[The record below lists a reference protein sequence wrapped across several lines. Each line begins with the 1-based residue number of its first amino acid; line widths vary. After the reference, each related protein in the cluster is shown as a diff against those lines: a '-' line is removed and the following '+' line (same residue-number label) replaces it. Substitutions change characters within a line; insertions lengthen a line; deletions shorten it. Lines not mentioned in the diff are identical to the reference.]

1 MPPELYLLG
10 LLRLLRFPQ
19 ASWHLTGL
27 LVVLAVPFG
36 WVPSLGCSFSLA
48 VVPPLALPPLGSL
61 FVVLRFHFGS
71 PFLWLSWVLLGALP
85 IFGAALWPG
94 SSLGFPFPLPP
105 LARGSLFGR
114 FIGLLH
120 PLYYDL

>member
-10 LLRLLRFPQ
+10 LMRLLRFPQ

-27 LVVLAVPFG
+27 LVVLAVSFG

-61 FVVLRFHFGS
+61 FVKFHFGL
-71 PFLWLSWVLLGALP
+71 PFSWLSSVLLGALP

-105 LARGSLFGR
+105 LAFGSFFGR
-114 FIGLLH
+114 FISLLH
-120 PLYYDL
+120 PSYYDL